1 MPKTKGQEIVFGIM
15 MVSLMVYG
23 MVVYNISIATGG
35 ISANTFLE
43 ALKELPLMIPIAF
56 LVEFL
61 LLGRVAKKMAFTV
74 VDPSKKPR
82 LVPVAISI
90 CTCLVMCP
98 TMSLIATLL
107 FNEPSFL
114 NWLKAFGMNLPMAL
128 LYQLLICGPVVRFL
142 FSHIFPD
149 KEDSMVQH

>member
-1 MPKTKGQEIVFGIM
+1 MPKTKGQEIIFGIM

-35 ISANTFLE
+35 ISADAFIE
-43 ALKELPLMIPIAF
+43 ALKELPIMIPIAF
-56 LVEFL
+56 AVEFF
-61 LLGRVAKKMAFTV
+61 LLGRVAKKMAFAV
-74 VDPSKKPR
+74 INPSKNPG
-82 LVPVAISI
+82 LVPFAISI

-114 NWLKAFGMNLPMAL
+114 NWLKAFGLNLPMAL
-128 LYQLLICGPVVRFL
+128 LYQLLICGPFVRFI
-142 FSHIFPD
+142 FRHIFPN
-149 KEDSMVQH
+149 KEKQVQ